1 MFGKFA
7 DGGKALVFYAIALV
21 LALAVALVPGA
32 TTFVYAFTPLAA
44 VAVMM
49 FVVTREGYTKEGLK
63 SLGLHRPGLGAW
75 PAAVLVPLLVMGAA
89 YGVVWATGIA
99 PFSVPERP
107 FGVEMPLWLV
117 PVLTL

>member
-1 MFGKFA
+1 
-7 DGGKALVFYAIALV
+7 
-21 LALAVALVPGA
+21 
-32 TTFVYAFTPLAA
+32 
-44 VAVMM
+44 
-49 FVVTREGYTKEGLK
+49 
-63 SLGLHRPGLGAW
+63 
-75 PAAVLVPLLVMGAA
+75 MGAA